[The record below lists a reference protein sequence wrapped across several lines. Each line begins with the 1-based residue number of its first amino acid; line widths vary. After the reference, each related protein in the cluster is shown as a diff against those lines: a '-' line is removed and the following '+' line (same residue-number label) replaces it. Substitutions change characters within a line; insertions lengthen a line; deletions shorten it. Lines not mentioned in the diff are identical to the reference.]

1 MSLASSKHKG
11 NSNLGMVWFDS
22 GATLDLAATN
32 FIKRPQSVSISQ

>member
-1 MSLASSKHKG
+1 MSLASSKHES

-32 FIKRPQSVSISQ
+32 FIEPPQSVSIST